1 MKKITLLLICFASN
15 FMFSHTINYDNI
27 VLRHWSIEKEHQFI
41 DGSFMMYKNGTVF
54 IEEANNKISKVAF
67 SDLSNEDQKFVTSKN
82 SWVKNLNTIAPE
94 KKEST
99 KSIFDYKFWLI
110 LFSLIAFGY
119 YIYTISDRKKL
130 KYLYP
135 ILFLGI
141 LTSFYSFTK
150 KAMSTTDPAFLTS
163 AFAQFAST
171 VSTTYDANFFY
182 VNSTGIPN
190 HTMMVGISSTGWQQQ
205 VPTSKCY
212 INTSHWTIPLN
223 PVIAATPVPI
233 YTPTPVPVSEL
244 HFLKGAIAMAVNGVP
259 IFNYHTNTGA
269 DSFTD
274 GQLDYYG
281 GHCGRG
287 DDYHYHIAPL
297 HLITLGQASAILP
310 IAFGLDGYAVYGGL
324 EPTGV
329 TMTTLDANHGH
340 NFNGVYHYH
349 GTSTV
354 PYMIGN
360 MVGVVTED
368 ANKQIIPQPQGNPIR
383 TENWTPLG
391 GALITSCV
399 ANANNGYNTAY
410 TLNGVAGYATNYTAT
425 AAGVYTFQYVTPS
438 GTTSTNYNG
447 PAQCTVPNLGFDEV
461 AFLDNAFTIYPNPT
475 NDVLNIKLRKD
486 INEKDI
492 LGVSIY
498 DLKGSLV
505 TKTSD
510 FKSNIDIK
518 NLSKGS
524 YVIKI
529 EFLNYL
535 ISKKIIVK

>member
-1 MKKITLLLICFASN
+1 MKKITLLLICLIGN
-15 FMFSHTINYDNI
+15 FVFSHTINYENV
-27 VLRHWSIEKEHQFI
+27 VLRHWSIEKEHKFI
-41 DGSFMMYKNGTVF
+41 DGSFMMCKNGVVF
-54 IEEANNKISKVAF
+54 IEAANNAISKVAF

-99 KSIFDYKFWLI
+99 QSVLDYKFWLI
-110 LFSLIAFGY
+110 LLSLIAFGY
-119 YIYTISDRKKL
+119 YIFTISDRKKL
-130 KYLYP
+130 KFLYP
-135 ILFLGI
+135 VLFLGI
-141 LTSFYSFTK
+141 LTSLYSFTK

-163 AFAQFAST
+163 AFVQFAST

-190 HTMMVGISSTGWQQQ
+190 HTMMVGISNHGWQQQ

-212 INTSHWTIPLN
+212 INASHWTIPLN
-223 PVIAATPVPI
+223 PVIAT
-233 YTPTPVPVSEL
+233 TPVPVSST

-259 IFNYHTNTGA
+259 IFNYHTNTGV

-274 GQLDYYG
+274 GQLDNYG

-297 HLITLGQASAILP
+297 HLITLGQASATLP
-310 IAFGLDGYAVYGGL
+310 IAFGLDGYAVYGNL
-324 EPTGV
+324 EPNGTA
-329 TMTTLDANHGH
+329 MTTLDANHGH
-340 NFNGVYHYH
+340 YGTNGVYHYH
-349 GTSTV
+349 GTASA

-368 ANKQIIPQPQGNPIR
+368 ANLQIIPQPQGNPIR
-383 TENWTPLG
+383 TENWTPLA

-410 TLNGVAGYATNYTAT
+410 TLNGVSGYATNYTAT
-425 AAGVYTFQYVTPS
+425 AAGLYTFQYVTPT

-447 PAQCTVPNLGFDEV
+447 SAQCTVPNLGFDEV

-475 NDVLNIKLRKD
+475 SDVLNIKLRKD

-505 TKTSD
+505 SKTSD
-510 FKSNIDIK
+510 FKSNIDLK

-524 YVIKI
+524 YVVKI

>member
-1 MKKITLLLICFASN
+1 MKKITLLFICLIGN
-15 FMFSHTINYDNI
+15 FVFSHTINYEN
-27 VLRHWSIEKEHQFI
+27 VVSRHWSIEKKHQFI
-41 DGSFMMYKNGTVF
+41 EGSFMIYKNGTVF
-54 IEEANNKISKVAF
+54 IEDANNKISKVAF
-67 SDLSNEDQKFVTSKN
+67 SDLSEEDQKFVTSKN
-82 SWVKNLNTIAPE
+82 SWVKNLNTISPQ
-94 KKEST
+94 KEAGIQ
-99 KSIFDYKFWLI
+99 SIFDYKFWII
-110 LFSLIAFGY
+110 LFSLLAFGY
-119 YIYTISDRKKL
+119 YIYSVSDRKKL
-130 KYLYP
+130 KFLYP
-135 ILFLGI
+135 VLFLGI

-163 AFAQFAST
+163 AFAQFSST
-171 VSTTYDANFFY
+171 ISTTYDANFFY

-190 HTMMVGISSTGWQQQ
+190 HTMMVGISNRGWQQQ

-223 PVIAATPVPI
+223 PVIAT
-233 YTPTPVPVSEL
+233 TPVPVSSS

-259 IFNYHTNTGA
+259 IFNYHTNTGV
-269 DSFTD
+269 DSFLD
-274 GQLDYYG
+274 GQLDNYG
-281 GHCGRG
+281 GHCGKG
-287 DDYHYHIAPL
+287 DDYHYHTAPL
-297 HLITLGQASAILP
+297 HLITLGQASATLP
-310 IAFGLDGYAVYGGL
+310 IAFGLDGYAVYGNL
-324 EPTGV
+324 EPNGTA
-329 TMTTLDANHGH
+329 MTTLDASHGH
-340 NFNGVYHYH
+340 YGTNGVYHYH
-349 GTSTV
+349 GTAAA

-368 ANKQIIPQPQGNPIR
+368 ANLQIIPQPQGNPIR
-383 TENWTPLG
+383 NENWTPLP

-410 TLNGVAGYATNYTAT
+410 TLNGVSGYATNYTAT
-425 AAGVYTFQYVTPS
+425 AAGLYTFQYVTPT

-475 NDVLNIKLRKD
+475 SDFLNIKLRKD

-505 TKTSD
+505 SKNTNY
-510 FKSNIDIK
+510 KSNIDIK

-524 YVIKI
+524 YVVKI

>member
-1 MKKITLLLICFASN
+1 MKKIALLFIYLITN
-15 FMFSHTINYDNI
+15 FVFSHTINYENV

-41 DGSFMMYKNGTVF
+41 DGSFMMFKNGTVF
-54 IEEANNKISKVAF
+54 IEDANNAISKVAF
-67 SDLSNEDQKFVTSKN
+67 ADLSNEDQKFVTSKN
-82 SWVKNLNTIAPE
+82 NWVKNLNTIVPE
-94 KKEST
+94 KKAST
-99 KSIFDYKFWLI
+99 QSVFDFKFWLI
-110 LFSLIAFGY
+110 VFSLIAFGY

-130 KYLYP
+130 KFLYP
-135 ILFLGI
+135 VLFLGI
-141 LTSFYSFTK
+141 LTSLYSFTK
-150 KAMSTTDPAFLTS
+150 KAISTTDPAFLTS

-182 VNSTGIPN
+182 VNSKGIPN
-190 HTMMVGISSTGWQQQ
+190 HTMMVGISNHGWQQQ

-212 INTSHWTIPLN
+212 INSSHWTIPLN
-223 PVIAATPVPI
+223 PVIAT
-233 YTPTPVPVSEL
+233 TPVPVSST

-259 IFNYHTNTGA
+259 IFNYHTNTGV

-274 GQLDYYG
+274 GQLDNYG
-281 GHCGRG
+281 GHCGKG
-287 DDYHYHIAPL
+287 DDYHYHIAPM
-297 HLITLGQASAILP
+297 HLITLGQASATLP
-310 IAFGLDGYAVYGGL
+310 IAFGLDGYAVYGNL
-324 EPTGV
+324 EPNGTA
-329 TMTTLDANHGH
+329 MTTLDANHGH
-340 NFNGVYHYH
+340 YGTNGVYHYH
-349 GTSTV
+349 GTTTA

-368 ANKQIIPQPQGNPIR
+368 ANLQIIPQPQGNPIR
-383 TENWTPLG
+383 TENWTPLA

-410 TLNGVAGYATNYTAT
+410 TLNGVSGYATNYTAT
-425 AAGVYTFQYVTPS
+425 AAGLYTYQYVTPT

-447 PAQCTVPNLGFDEV
+447 PAQCTVPNLGFDEI

-475 NDVLNIKLRKD
+475 SDVLNIKLRKD
-486 INEKDI
+486 INENDI
-492 LGVSIY
+492 QGVSIY

-505 TKTSD
+505 SKTSD

-524 YVIKI
+524 YVVKI

-535 ISKKIIVK
+535 ISKKIMVK

>member
-1 MKKITLLLICFASN
+1 MKKITLLLICLIGN
-15 FMFSHTINYDNI
+15 FMFSHTINQVNI
-27 VLRHWSIEKEHQFI
+27 VLRHWSVQKHHKHI
-41 DGSFMMYKNGTVF
+41 DGTFMMFKNGTVF
-54 IEEANNKISKVAF
+54 IEDANNAILKFPLA
-67 SDLSNEDQKFVTSKN
+67 DLSKEDQAFVMKKED
-82 SWVKNLNTIAPE
+82 WVKNLNTI
-94 KKEST
+94 ST
-99 KSIFDYKFWLI
+99 QKQAVIQSIFDYKFWII
-110 LFSLIAFGY
+110 LFSLFALGY
-119 YIYTISDRKKL
+119 YVYSLSDRKKL
-130 KYLYP
+130 KYLHP
-135 ILFLGI
+135 VLFLGI
-141 LTSFYSFTK
+141 VISLYSFTK
-150 KAMSTTDPAFLTS
+150 KALSTTDPLFLKS
-163 AFAQFAST
+163 AFNQFSST
-171 VSTTYDANFFY
+171 VSTTYDDNSFY

-269 DSFTD
+269 DSFAD

-324 EPTGV
+324 EPTGA

-340 NFNGVYHYH
+340 YFNGVYHYH

-368 ANKQIIPQPQGNPIR
+368 ANKQIIPQPQGRPIR
-383 TENWTPLG
+383 TEDWTPLS

-410 TLNGVAGYATNYTAT
+410 TLSGVPGFATNYTAT
-425 AAGVYTFQYVTPS
+425 QAGIYTFQYVTPT
-438 GTTSTNYNG
+438 GTTSINYNG
-447 PAQCTVPNLGFDEV
+447 TALCVVPNLSAENFISIEK
-461 AFLDNAFTIYPNPT
+461 NITIFPNPAT
-475 NDVLNIKLRKD
+475 DILQINIGNGFLENDVQTI
-486 INEKDI
+486 
-492 LGVSIY
+492 SIY

-505 TKTSD
+505 SKTSK
-510 FKSNIDIK
+510 FTPSLNIK
-518 NLSKGS
+518 NVSKGT
-524 YVIKI
+524 YFVKI
-529 EFLNYL
+529 QFSN
-535 ISKKIIVK
+535 STVTKKLIVK